1 MAAQL
6 FSLYPIPAGV
16 TGTFVTGGNN
26 KPVASL
32 GRSLPDGLNMA
43 WAVFSFTTGQTVSVS
58 DVIHMMSLPEGAI
71 VLDGW
76 MCGIAKSG
84 GTNFKVGV
92 QAGGNPSVTGVATD
106 GDFIAA
112 TKTLSTTRVLLRFD
126 GLAGLPYTPAAIA
139 AATFPKLTPVIVT
152 CISGTITVSVSF
164 GLYLLYTTAGQ

>member
-6 FSLYPIPAGV
+6 FSLYPIPSGV
-16 TGTFVTGGNN
+16 TGTFITGGNN
-26 KPVASL
+26 KPVS
-32 GRSLPDGLNMA
+32 GVRSMPDGMNIA
-43 WAVFSFTTGQTVSVS
+43 WAVFSFTSGQTVSVS
-58 DVIHMMSLPEGAI
+58 DVIHMMSLPEGA
-71 VLDGW
+71 VVTDGYI
-76 MCGIAKSG
+76 CGIAKSG

-126 GLAGLPYTPAAIA
+126 GLAGLPYQTAAIA
-139 AATFPKLTPVIVT
+139 AATYPKSIPVIVT

-164 GLYLLYTTAGQ
+164 GLYVIYTTAGQ